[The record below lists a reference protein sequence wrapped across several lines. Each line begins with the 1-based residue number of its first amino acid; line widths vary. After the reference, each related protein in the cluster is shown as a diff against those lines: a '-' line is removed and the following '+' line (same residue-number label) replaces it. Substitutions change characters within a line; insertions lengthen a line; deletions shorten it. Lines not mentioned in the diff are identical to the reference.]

1 MSNGTLKWATAV
13 CVMIVG
19 TAAIPA
25 QGEDTADAKMA
36 MIATGAMRKMG
47 GYRPQ
52 QLKMSAEKPAD
63 LKKAP
68 EMAAPMYGSIEF
80 GGKSYLMAI
89 DEPDGKDAKLYVDAN
104 GNGDLTDDPAAEWKV
119 REMAMPNGQKMKQ
132 FSGSFKLPLTVG
144 DKPEM
149 VNLGAYRFDKNDPQ
163 RAMLKDTFLY
173 YSDYAYEGDVTLN
186 GKKYHAML
194 TDDMASGDFRGPQ
207 AGAAKAAAAGPGGSG
222 IRLLI
227 DVNGDGQFDSRGE
240 MFDASKPFNIKGT
253 SWKVSEMTAG
263 GSFKIAKSDE
273 AVAEVMPPPD
283 HSVGKKITPFKA
295 TRTDGTAVNFP
306 ADYKGKVVMLDF
318 WATWCGPCM
327 GEVPGLVKEYEASHP
342 KGFEI
347 LGISL
352 DQPNAGDK
360 VKSVTAE
367 KGMTWPQVYDGKF
380 WKAEIADLYGIHS
393 IPSAYLV
400 DGDTGEVLAN
410 GDSLRGDQLA
420 ATVKTAL
427 EKKGTAAK

>member
-1 MSNGTLKWATAV
+1 
-13 CVMIVG
+13 MIVG

-25 QGEDTADAKMA
+25 HGEDSADAKMG

-104 GNGDLTDDPAAEWKV
+104 GNGDLTDDPATEWKV

-283 HSVGKKITPFKA
+283 HSVGKNITPFKA

-327 GEVPGLVKEYEASHP
+327 GEVPGLVKEYNELHP

-360 VKSVTAE
+360 VKSVTAD
-367 KGMTWPQVYDGKF
+367 KGMTWPQVYDGKY

-393 IPSAYLV
+393 IPAAFLV

-410 GDSLRGDQLA
+410 GDAMRGDQLA
-420 ATVKTAL
+420 ATVKAAL